1 MGSPGHLD
9 SDARVDG
16 EAMPI
21 DEGVGQ
27 SWVHRWMAGVAG
39 TESLVSSGI

>member
-27 SWVHRWMAGVAG
+27 SWVIM
-39 TESLVSSGI
+39 SSMDGGSGGH